1 MADTTLHI
9 HLVSDSTGETV
20 HQIARACVA
29 QFPDVRTIE
38 HVWTL
43 VRSLNHVDAVFAG
56 LERNPGILLMSVVD
70 SDLRMEFETR
80 CTEKLIPH
88 VAVLDPVVVLL
99 GQFLG
104 QPSRNRP
111 GGQRQLDTAYFDRM
125 AAVEFAVRH
134 DDGLNMNELHDADIL
149 LVGVSRTSKTPTC
162 MYLAHRGYKVANYAL
177 VPQVPFPMHY
187 IDGLKLFVVGL
198 TNDPK
203 RLSVV
208 RKTRQ
213 IAQADEDNTNYT
225 DLELITDEVRDAR
238 RLFTRNKW
246 PVIDI
251 TRRSVEETAAAVIQ
265 LHTAWLEERSAEDSS

>member
-1 MADTTLHI
+1 MADATLHI

-29 QFPDVRTIE
+29 QFSDVRTIE

-70 SDLRMEFETR
+70 SDLRAEFEAR
-80 CTEKLIPH
+80 CAAKHIPH
-88 VAVLDPVVVLL
+88 VSVLDPVVDLL

-111 GGQRQLDTAYFDRM
+111 GGQRQLDRAYFDRM
-125 AAVEFAVRH
+125 AAVDFAVRH

-149 LVGVSRTSKTPTC
+149 LVGVSRTSKTPTS

-187 IDGLKLFVVGL
+187 IDGLKLFIVGL

-213 IAQADEDNTNYT
+213 IAQSDEGNTSYT
-225 DLELITDEVRDAR
+225 DLELISGEVRDAR
-238 RLFTRNKW
+238 RLFARNNW

-265 LHTAWLEERSAEDSS
+265 LHTAWREERATGDSS

>member
-1 MADTTLHI
+1 MTDTTLHI

-20 HQIARACVA
+20 HQITRACVA
-29 QFPDVRTIE
+29 QFSNVRTTE

-43 VRSLNHVDAVFAG
+43 VRSFNHVEAVFAG
-56 LERNPGILLMSVVD
+56 VDRNPGIILMSVVD
-70 SDLRMEFETR
+70 EDLRTEFERR
-80 CTEKLIPH
+80 CTERGIPH
-88 VAVLDPVVVLL
+88 VSVLDPVVDLL
-99 GQFLG
+99 ARILG
-104 QPSRNRP
+104 TPMRNRP

-125 AAVEFAVRH
+125 SAVDFAVRH
-134 DDGLNMNELHDADIL
+134 DDGLNMGELHDADIL
-149 LVGVSRTSKTPTC
+149 LVGVSRTSKTPTS

-177 VPQVPFPMHY
+177 VPNVPFPVHY

-213 IAQADEDNTNYT
+213 IAQSDESNVTYT
-225 DLELITDEVRDAR
+225 DLERITEEVRNAR
-238 RLFTRNKW
+238 RLFAQHQW
-246 PVIDI
+246 PVIDV

-265 LHTAWLEERSAEDSS
+265 LHTNWQEQNS

>member
-1 MADTTLHI
+1 MADTTFHI

-70 SDLRMEFETR
+70 ADLRAEFETR
-80 CTEKLIPH
+80 CTEKHIPH
-88 VAVLDPVVVLL
+88 VSVLDPVVDLL

-111 GGQRQLDTAYFDRM
+111 GGQRQLDTAYFNRM
-125 AAVEFAVRH
+125 AAVDFAVRH
-134 DDGLNMNELHDADIL
+134 DDGLNMNELHSADIL
-149 LVGVSRTSKTPTC
+149 LVGVSRTSKTPTS

-187 IDGLKLFVVGL
+187 VDGLKLFIVGL

-213 IAQADEDNTNYT
+213 IVQSDEGNMGYT
-225 DLELITDEVRDAR
+225 DVEQISDEVRDAR
-238 RLFTRNKW
+238 RLFARNGW

-265 LHTAWLEERSAEDSS
+265 LHTAWLEEQS